1 MCIIAIINTGNR
13 KICEI
18 FNENGTGIV
27 KNIHEAYGH
36 LSAIERLIDGH
47 VEPKLLGEESVVA
60 CLEQSQVDQLERNAA
75 IAQKSL
81 KMDLASE
88 EKFKELFE
96 IIEKLKN

>member
-1 MCIIAIINTGNR
+1 MCIIAIINTGNQ

-36 LSAIERLIDGH
+36 LNAIERLIDGY
-47 VEPKLLGEESVVA
+47 VEPELLGEESVVA
-60 CLEQSQVDQLERNAA
+60 RLEQRQVNQLETNAA
-75 IAQKSL
+75 IDKKSL
-81 KMDLASE
+81 KMDRASE
-88 EKFKELFE
+88 KKFKELFE